1 MKKKLPDAEPAD
13 SPALAFVRH
22 LYTFG
27 QQATD
32 HSWQRLNAALFAA
45 VEVAIDGGLEFAEGD
60 FQALYDK
67 FKGAHWLG
75 TPPNGFYSA
84 ACMCGNLSAAR
95 SFESAMGFKPY
106 ILEGQRVYVGRRFAW
121 NGQQVRCTSIAKDGL
136 IACSYKDRKKG
147 EYAEKIDRRYTI
159 TNEEMAAEDKRLSGL
174 AEASKMEKARLA
186 AVKHC
191 ADWHLPEKLQK
202 TPVDDKML
210 ARLEDYE
217 RPRFVEW
224 MKKRFKKTVPTV
236 LECLTMSRRYPSD
249 SYLVERAVS
258 RMKKEEAE

>member
-1 MKKKLPDAEPAD
+1 
-13 SPALAFVRH
+13 
-22 LYTFG
+22 
-27 QQATD
+27 
-32 HSWQRLNAALFAA
+32 
-45 VEVAIDGGLEFAEGD
+45 
-60 FQALYDK
+60 
-67 FKGAHWLG
+67 
-75 TPPNGFYSA
+75 
-84 ACMCGNLSAAR
+84 MCGNLSAAR
-95 SFESAMGFKPY
+95 SFESAIGFKPY

-121 NGQQVRCTSIAKDGL
+121 NGQNVRCTSIGKAGL
-136 IACSYKDRKKG
+136 IACSYKPRKKNG
-147 EYAEKIDRRYTI
+147 DEAETEIDRRYTI

-174 AEASKMEKARLA
+174 AEAAKMEKARLA

-224 MKKRFKKTVPTV
+224 MKKRFKKTTPTA

-258 RMKKEEAE
+258 RMNKEEAE